1 MHCPFCSS
9 AGTRVVDS
17 RLLGDG
23 DQIRRRRECQSCR
36 ARFTTYETA
45 ELSLPRVVKSNGR
58 RESFSDEKLGA
69 GILKALEKRAVPLV
83 EVENVVQKVK
93 RLIRESGEREIES
106 ELIGERVME
115 ELRALD
121 QVAYIR
127 FASVYR
133 SFEDVQAFLEEIER
147 LENELPPALR
157 ERQLELLNVDKSEK
171 AE

>member
-1 MHCPFCSS
+1 M
-9 AGTRVVDS
+9 VDS

-69 GILKALEKRAVPLV
+69 GILKALEKRAVPLA
-83 EVENVVQKVK
+83 EVENVVNKVK

>member
-1 MHCPFCSS
+1 M
-9 AGTRVVDS
+9 VDS

-58 RESFSDEKLGA
+58 RESFSDEKLGT

-83 EVENVVQKVK
+83 EVENVVNKVK

>member
-58 RESFSDEKLGA
+58 RESFSDEKLGT

-83 EVENVVQKVK
+83 EVENVVNKVK